1 MATFYFFAVVIITN
15 VILLSLFLA
24 LIINNFAKSHFKDE
38 DDEDLIGF
46 EKFKLFVIQ
55 RKN

>member
-15 VILLSLFLA
+15 LILLSLFLA
-24 LIINNFAKSHFKDE
+24 LIINNFSKSHFKDE

-46 EKFKLFVIQ
+46 EKFKLIVIQ